1 VLDEK
6 SKGRVLAT
14 WRQEFTHNI
23 NEYLLDELTSFAF
36 IEHDYRDM
44 ERKAG
49 ISNQRA
55 DASKKRIE
63 AGITTPAQEMQV
75 LVDEDELPKEF
86 LPVDATG
93 DTIDDTEKP
102 DKEAAEQ
109 AEGQDE
115 EMPEEAEPEAEQE
128 QTPAKAQTLKESII
142 NDYFRYSNT
151 NAGRMLW
158 NLTDSQEREFF
169 DFLEKLEAETK
180 ALQEIGE
187 LIAQEQDEAQDLYR
201 KATGEE

>member
-1 VLDEK
+1 
-6 SKGRVLAT
+6 
-14 WRQEFTHNI
+14 
-23 NEYLLDELTSFAF
+23 
-36 IEHDYRDM
+36 M

-55 DASKKRIE
+55 DASKNRIE

-93 DTIDDTEKP
+93 DDLSDTEKP

-115 EMPEEAEPEAEQE
+115 EMPEKPEPEAEPKPDE
-128 QTPAKAQTLKESII
+128 TPAKAETKARTKEEASHRLHAVISGAGNRTNYSCTLHHIGGMTM
-142 NDYFRYSNT
+142 D
-151 NAGRMLW
+151 
-158 NLTDSQEREFF
+158 
-169 DFLEKLEAETK
+169 EAERHFTETHNNADPVFYDTQKK

-201 KATGEE
+201 KAIGEE